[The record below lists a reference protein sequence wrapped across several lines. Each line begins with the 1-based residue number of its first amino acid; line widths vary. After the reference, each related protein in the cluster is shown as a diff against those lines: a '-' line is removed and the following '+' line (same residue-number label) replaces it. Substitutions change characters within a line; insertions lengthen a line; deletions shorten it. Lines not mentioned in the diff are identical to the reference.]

1 MSQPSRDGSEQE
13 SSSVNL
19 LTGGSLTE
27 TTASSSQES
36 REIESTE
43 EKIVDPASL
52 NESCQKMF
60 KNISEYL
67 QCELSGK
74 C

>member
-52 NESCQKMF
+52 NKSCQKMF